1 VAKDDRMIPPAAQR
15 SMAQRAGSA
24 VMEVPG
30 SHAVY
35 ISRPK
40 DVAML
45 IERAAKEIGLKEAGR
60 KQ

>member
-1 VAKDDRMIPPAAQR
+1 
-15 SMAQRAGSA
+15 
-24 VMEVPG
+24 MEVPG

-60 KQ
+60 MQ